1 MSLKKKLTALI
12 TMFVLVVVMAI
23 VGVYAATSA
32 TINMGGSIS
41 FQASGV
47 YAKLTGGISGGDN
60 TTFNPLLFTEA
71 DANSPSE
78 TDKETW
84 NNNELSLTK
93 ENPTRTI
100 TVTVENLSTERSMYV
115 MIEDVGEVENIT
127 KSVTVL
133 GNNNA
138 ANKGIE
144 VAKGTIVTYTITLS
158 ITNTNNSVN
167 GRYEYIIHLSDE
179 PIASKINIQAFS
191 NNEELGTVTGG
202 VKGVEENQEVTLI
215 ATPNGTNEFLGW
227 ATEKDI
233 TNIVSIE
240 PTYSFTYKEG
250 IPTNYYA
257 VFNETIEKQEI
268 KGITYNLYKEAKL
281 AEVVSSEGATL
292 TGELD
297 LSNGVWFNS
306 EKYKIY
312 SIGDTAFVDQ
322 QITGVVIP
330 KTVTKIGMGAFFGTR
345 LSSVTIPS
353 SVVEIGD
360 GAFLTVIFTGIHDQ
374 KMEGTLKEIK
384 LEEGNKNYYVDI
396 VEGKGVALISND
408 GELISYA
415 SGSSLT
421 SYSIPNGVTTISSLS
436 FAYCMN
442 LENLVIPN
450 SVESIGETAICYSKL
465 VSLNIPNSVKFLG
478 TSALASALTSIKIE
492 GDITETS
499 EEPLANGYNTLKTFI
514 IGSEVTFLP
523 NNIFSGINI
532 MFIKVEEG
540 NTTFSVKT
548 GANGYG
554 LYKGD
559 ELVYSL
565 DSNIVEVGELLYKI
579 SGITGNYQ
587 AEVIGAGENITKHI
601 NIPST
606 ITSEKFLGETI
617 NVISAGDWNHNLF
630 IESIT
635 IENGVKRFFS
645 RYCRNLFK
653 ITLLGDLEQ
662 GWSPQTFYSDG
673 EWYKDDIKVTEI
685 KEAGIY
691 IRK

>member
-1 MSLKKKLTALI
+1 MTLKKKLTTLI
-12 TMFVLVVVMAI
+12 TMFVLVVAMAI

-47 YAKLTGGISGGDN
+47 YAQLTGGISGGNDK
-60 TTFNPLLFTEA
+60 TFNPLLFTEA

-84 NNNELSLTK
+84 NNNDLSLTK

-127 KSVTVL
+127 KSVTVP

-144 VAKGTIVTYTITLS
+144 VAKKTSVTYTIKLS

-202 VKGVEENQEVTLI
+202 VKGVEENQEVTLT
-215 ATPNGTNEFLGW
+215 ATPNGTNQQFLGW

-233 TNIVSIE
+233 KNIVSIE
-240 PTYSFTYKEG
+240 PTYSFTYEEG

-257 VFNETIEKQEI
+257 VFNETTEQQTTEE
-268 KGITYNLYKEAKL
+268 GITYKLYKEAKL

-312 SIGDTAFVDQ
+312 SIGDSGFINQ

-330 KTVTKIGMGAFFGTR
+330 KTVTKIGMAAFAYTR
-345 LSSVTIPS
+345 LESVTIPS

-360 GAFLTVIFTGIHDQ
+360 AVFGMCVEFDSGGV
-374 KMEGTLKEIK
+374 EGPEDCIPTLSEIN
-384 LEEGNKNYYVDI
+384 LEEGNKNYYVD
-396 VEGKGVALISND
+396 VVDGKGVALISND
-408 GELISYA
+408 GKLIAYA
-415 SGSSLT
+415 DACLLT
-421 SYSIPNGVTTISSLS
+421 QYSIPQGVKLIGAMTFSYAHNIESLYISKDVEVIGDSSIAGAFGGLTKLTEIIFEEGSKLIEIYGS
-436 FAYCMN
+436 FMSCTQLTEITLPTN
-442 LENLVIPN
+442 LEKIQ
-450 SVESIGETAICYSKL
+450 SSFDGS
-465 VSLNIPNSVKFLG
+465 NINNVK
-478 TSALASALTSIKIE
+478 IKE
-492 GDITETS
+492 GNQNFVVLDS
-499 EEPLANGYNTLKTFI
+499 ENYAGKYELYYFDGK
-514 IGSEVTFLP
+514 
-523 NNIFSGINI
+523 
-532 MFIKVEEG
+532 G
-540 NTTFSVKT
+540 NTTLIIDDLQGTKT
-548 GANGYG
+548 SKVVSGDYGKGNGLYLNNSDGTYTFIKANG
-554 LYKGD
+554 
-559 ELVYSL
+559 EIST
-565 DSNIVEVGELLYKI
+565 VE
-579 SGITGNYQ
+579 
-587 AEVIGAGENITKHI
+587 
-601 NIPST
+601 
-606 ITSEKFLGETI
+606 
-617 NVISAGDWNHNLF
+617 
-630 IESIT
+630 
-635 IENGVKRFFS
+635 
-645 RYCRNLFK
+645 
-653 ITLLGDLEQ
+653 
-662 GWSPQTFYSDG
+662 
-673 EWYKDDIKVTEI
+673 
-685 KEAGIY
+685 
-691 IRK
+691 